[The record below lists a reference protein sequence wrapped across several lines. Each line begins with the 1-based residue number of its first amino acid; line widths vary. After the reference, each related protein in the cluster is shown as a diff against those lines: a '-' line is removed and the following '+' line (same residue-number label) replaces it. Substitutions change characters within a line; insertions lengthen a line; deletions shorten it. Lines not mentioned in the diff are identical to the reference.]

1 MEKIKLSE
9 VFSINADELFNAWMN
24 SKKHSDFTG
33 GKAIIQSKVGGK
45 FTAWDGYISGK
56 TLELRPY
63 SKIIQAWRTTE
74 FPNYAPDSKLEILF
88 DELKTGTRLTLIHS
102 NIPEGQGKNYEKG
115 WIEFYFEPMKL
126 YFSKK

>member
-33 GKAIIQSKVGGK
+33 GKVIIQSKVGGK

-56 TLELRPY
+56 TLELKPY

-102 NIPEGQGKNYEKG
+102 NIPEGQGKDYEKG